1 MPVVRGTQKPMAGQL
16 LDGKAISQSLRAD
29 IAAAAAAATRAG
41 SQPGL
46 ATVLVGE
53 HPASLSY
60 IRGKQKACATA
71 GIFAEDV
78 RFPADTDEDE
88 LVGAIGELNRRDDIH
103 GILVQQP
110 LPSHLDET
118 RVVAAI
124 DPGKDVDGFHPVNLG
139 RLMRGEPGFVPCTPF
154 GIVKMLATAGVDTSG
169 ANVVIVGRSLLVGKP
184 LASLLMQ
191 KSPTG
196 NATVTVCHSRT
207 RELAEVTAKA
217 DILVAAMGQPAF
229 ITADMVRDGAVV
241 VDVGINRVDDASRKR
256 GYRLVG
262 DVDFDAVS
270 EKASLITPV
279 PGGVGPLTVTM
290 LLYNTVQSA
299 RGLSSLDDLVT

>member
-1 MPVVRGTQKPMAGQL
+1 MAGQL
-16 LDGKAISQSLRAD
+16 LDGKAISQALRAD
-29 IAAAAAAATRAG
+29 IAAAAGAATRAG

-60 IRGKQKACATA
+60 IRGKQKACAAA
-71 GIFAEDV
+71 GIFAEDL
-78 RFPADTDEDE
+78 RLPADTSEADLLAALDR
-88 LVGAIGELNRRDDIH
+88 LNRRDDIH

-124 DPGKDVDGFHPVNLG
+124 DPQKDVDGFHPVNLG

-154 GIVKMLATAGVDTSG
+154 GVVKMLTSAGVDVAG
-169 ANVVIVGRSLLVGKP
+169 ANVVIVGRSLLVGRP

-207 RELAEVTAKA
+207 RDLAGITARA
-217 DILVAAMGQPAF
+217 DVLVAAIGQPAF
-229 ITADMVRDGAVV
+229 ISAEMVRDGAVV

-299 RGLSSLDDLVT
+299 RGLSSLDDLVF

>member
-1 MPVVRGTQKPMAGQL
+1 MARQL

-29 IAAAAAAATRAG
+29 IAAAAEAATRAG

-60 IRGKQKACATA
+60 VRGKQKACATA

-78 RFPADTDEDE
+78 RLPADTSEDD
-88 LVGAIGELNRRDDIH
+88 LLGAIGELNGRDDIH

-191 KSPTG
+191 KSSTG

-207 RELAEVTAKA
+207 RELATVTSGA

-229 ITADMVRDGAVV
+229 ITAQMVRDGAVV

-290 LLYNTVQSA
+290 LLYNTVQAA

>member
-1 MPVVRGTQKPMAGQL
+1 MAGQL

-29 IAAAAAAATRAG
+29 IAAAATAATRAG

-60 IRGKQKACATA
+60 IRGKQKACAAA

-78 RFPADTDEDE
+78 RLPADTPEAELIGTIDE
-88 LVGAIGELNRRDDIH
+88 LNARSDIH

-110 LPSHLDET
+110 LPPHLDET
-118 RVVAAI
+118 RVVARI
-124 DPGKDVDGFHPVNLG
+124 DPDKDVDGFHPVNLG

-154 GIVKMLATAGVDTSG
+154 GIVKMLAAAGVETSG

-207 RELAEVTAKA
+207 RDLADVTARA
-217 DILVAAMGQPAF
+217 DILVAAMGQPSF
-229 ITADMVRDGAVV
+229 ISAEMVRDGAVV
-241 VDVGINRVDDASRKR
+241 VDVGINRVDDPSRKR

-262 DVDFDAVS
+262 DVDFEPVS
-270 EKASLITPV
+270 QKASLITPV

-299 RGLSSLDDLVT
+299 RGRSSLDDLVH

>member
-1 MPVVRGTQKPMAGQL
+1 MAGQL

-29 IAAAAAAATRAG
+29 IASASAAATQAG
-41 SQPGL
+41 AQPGL

-53 HPASLSY
+53 RPASLSY
-60 IRGKQKACATA
+60 IRGKQKACVTA

-78 RFPADTDEDE
+78 RLPTDTTEDE
-88 LVGAIGELNRRDDIH
+88 LLNAIDELNRRDEIH

-110 LPSHLDET
+110 LPAHLDEA
-118 RVVAAI
+118 RIVAAI

-191 KSPTG
+191 KGSTG
-196 NATVTVCHSRT
+196 DATVTVCHSRT
-207 RELAEVTAKA
+207 RELAAVTARA
-217 DILVAAMGQPAF
+217 DILVAAIGQPAF
-229 ITADMVRDGAVV
+229 VTAEMVRDGAVV

-299 RGLSSLDDLVT
+299 RGLSSLDDLIT

>member
-1 MPVVRGTQKPMAGQL
+1 MAGQL

-78 RFPADTDEDE
+78 RFPADTGEDE

-207 RELAEVTAKA
+207 RELTEVTAKA

-290 LLYNTVQSA
+290 LLYNTVQST

>member
-1 MPVVRGTQKPMAGQL
+1 MAMAGQL

-29 IAAAAAAATRAG
+29 IATAAEAATRAG
-41 SQPGL
+41 TQPGL

-60 IRGKQKACATA
+60 IRSKQKACSAA
-71 GIFAEDV
+71 GILAEDV
-78 RFPADTDEDE
+78 RLSAQTSEEE
-88 LVGAIGELNRRDDIH
+88 LLAVLDELNRRADIH

-110 LPSHLDET
+110 LPPHLDET

-124 DPGKDVDGFHPVNLG
+124 DPSKDVDGFHPVNLG

-191 KSPTG
+191 KNRTG

-207 RELAEVTAKA
+207 RELAQVTASA

-229 ITADMVRDGAVV
+229 ITADMVRDGVVV

-262 DVDFDAVS
+262 DVDFEAVS
-270 EKASLITPV
+270 QKTSLITPV

-299 RGLSSLDDLVT
+299 RGRSSLDDLAS